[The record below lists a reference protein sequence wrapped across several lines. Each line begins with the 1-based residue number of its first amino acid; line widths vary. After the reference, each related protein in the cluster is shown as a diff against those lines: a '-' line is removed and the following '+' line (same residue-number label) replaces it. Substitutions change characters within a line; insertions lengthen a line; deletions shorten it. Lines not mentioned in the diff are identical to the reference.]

1 MTPSAHLLDL
11 ALRAAS
17 VLGSFAGAGKG
28 SRDARCHTPMPRM
41 QPSRGKVGDAVPMLE
56 AQEPSLRTDVARQ
69 VGQGKW
75 LSTFPHL
82 MAESAIMALRDLDA
96 LKEI

>member
-1 MTPSAHLLDL
+1 
-11 ALRAAS
+11 
-17 VLGSFAGAGKG
+17 
-28 SRDARCHTPMPRM
+28 
-41 QPSRGKVGDAVPMLE
+41 MLE

>member
-1 MTPSAHLLDL
+1 MWPG
-11 ALRAAS
+11 RW
-17 VLGSFAGAGKG
+17 
-28 SRDARCHTPMPRM
+28 
-41 QPSRGKVGDAVPMLE
+41 
-56 AQEPSLRTDVARQ
+56 
-69 VGQGKW
+69 GQGKW